1 MSEVKR
7 AAGYIRVSTVEQSLK
22 GLSIETQISEIEN
35 FAKAHN
41 MKLEDLYI
49 DRGITA
55 RKQLEKRV
63 EFMRMMEDVR
73 SGKIEHIIVLRLDR
87 FFRNTYDYHKMM
99 NEYLMPNNCDWSA
112 VKEQYSTAT
121 TNGRLMINLR
131 LAIAEQECDTDSDRI
146 KDVQKHRISEGYII
160 SGGQTAL
167 GLKIENKRLVKDE
180 DTNHIAKEIFDYF
193 ELHGSTRGTMYYI
206 NNKHNLNLPYATV
219 RRILCNPFYAG
230 RYRDNLTFCEPTIE
244 PARFDKIQDMLAKN
258 IRERRKPQLYI
269 FTGLLR
275 CSHCGKMLVGN
286 CTLRSGRNYKYYR
299 CPSRNL
305 SRSCDNTL
313 SCNEKIIEEYLIANV
328 EKLCKE
334 HIVQVELKEKQRKT
348 VKSNRKQIEAKLL
361 KLNDLYINNFI
372 TMEKYKEDYAK
383 LQAQIVEPEEIP
395 KTDLSS
401 IQELLEGDFRSK
413 YEMLTEEQKRS
424 LWRSVIK
431 EIKMFG
437 KTVESVEF
445 L

>member
-1 MSEVKR
+1 MNTVKR

-35 FAKAHN
+35 YAKAHN
-41 MKLEDLYI
+41 MKLEGLYI

-146 KDVQKHRISEGYII
+146 KDVQKHRVSEGFVI
-160 SGGQTAL
+160 SGTTSL
-167 GLKIENKRLVKDE
+167 GLKIVEKRIVKDNR
-180 DTNHIAKEIFDYF
+180 TNHIVQDIFDYF
-193 ELHGSTRGTMYYI
+193 ELNGSVRGTMFYI
-206 NNKHNLNLPYATV
+206 NGKHNLNLTYVTV
-219 RRILCNPFYAG
+219 RRILGNPFYAG
-230 RYRDNLTFCEPTIE
+230 RYRDNLAFCEPTIE
-244 PARFDKIQDMLAKN
+244 PTRFDKIQRMLKSN
-258 IRERRKPQLYI
+258 IKERSKPQVYI
-269 FTGLLR
+269 FSGLLR
-275 CSHCGKMLVGN
+275 CSHCGKTVAGN
-286 CTLRSGRNYKYYR
+286 CSVKGDKVYKYYR
-299 CPSRNL
+299 CSSRVRD
-305 SRSCDNTL
+305 RSCDNTDN
-313 SCNEKIIEEYLIANV
+313 CNEKIIEEYLINNI
-328 EKLCKE
+328 EELCKN
-334 HIVQVELKEKQRKT
+334 HILQVELKEKQRKT
-348 VKSNRKQIEAKLL
+348 VKSNRKQIEAKLQ

-372 TMEKYKEDYAK
+372 SMEKYKEDYAK
-383 LQAQIVEPEEIP
+383 LQSQIVEPEETP
-395 KTDLSS
+395 QTDFTAVR
-401 IQELLEGDFRSK
+401 QLLDGSFKAK
-413 YEMLTEEQKRS
+413 YEMLTEGQKRA
-424 LWRSVIK
+424 LWRTVIK
-431 EIKMFG
+431 EIKIFG